1 MHFKHLADKTPLFS
15 SALFPSFWLPA
26 PRSKQCNGRKEQLP
40 QALWSFF
47 HLLFLPPSRT
57 LFTIRLRAFL
67 FFIYSYFS
75 ASYCIFFSHSIS
87 QTRSLPFSLSLRSEL
102 NPTIIS
108 ISPSIT
114 ASRIFLE
121 LRIYSAAKLLPPEL
135 FLLVVEIWSTRR
147 YRMPLEHPALQFC
160 SFSMKIGSFFNI
172 IFMDYGRLLP
182 YWQNS

>member
-1 MHFKHLADKTPLFS
+1 MQWQK
-15 SALFPSFWLPA
+15 
-26 PRSKQCNGRKEQLP
+26 GEQLP

-47 HLLFLPPSRT
+47 HPFFLPPSRT

-67 FFIYSYFS
+67 SFIYSYFS

-87 QTRSLPFSLSLRSEL
+87 QARSLPFSLSLRSEL

-135 FLLVVEIWSTRR
+135 FLLVVEIWSAQLP
-147 YRMPLEHPALQFC
+147 YALRA
-160 SFSMKIGSFFNI
+160 SSSSIFFIFYENLLNFVNM
-172 IFMDYGRLLP
+172 IFMDYGRSLP

>member
-1 MHFKHLADKTPLFS
+1 MCTLSIWQTKPLFS
-15 SALFPSFWLPA
+15 STLFPSFWLPV

-47 HLLFLPPSRT
+47 IAFFSHHPVLSSRFAYALSYPLSIPIFLLPIVSFSRT
-57 LFTIRLRAFL
+57 LYPRLDL
-67 FFIYSYFS
+67 
-75 ASYCIFFSHSIS
+75 
-87 QTRSLPFSLSLRSEL
+87 SLSLSLRSEL

-160 SFSMKIGSFFNI
+160 SFSMKICLFFNM